1 MAGLDPA
8 IHVPDTISARAAE
21 AWITGSSPV
30 MTILK
35 WANRSMNF
43 DLTEEQRLL
52 RDSVER
58 LLADHYGFDK
68 RRAYLAEPEGWSR
81 GLWAQYAELG
91 LLGLPFPE
99 DYGGFGGGPIEVML
113 VMAAFGRVLALEP
126 YLATVVLGGT
136 ALRLAGNDEQKSAI
150 LPQVAEGGMIL
161 AFAHGERQAR
171 YDLTDVLTT
180 AKPKGGGWVLDGAK
194 TVVLQGDSA
203 QRLIVSART
212 SGERDDPNGI
222 TLFLVDAA
230 ANGVARRSY
239 PMRDGT
245 QAAEISLSGV
255 EVGEEEVLGEVG
267 AAFPVIERV
276 VEAGIAATA
285 AEAVGAMEAMQAM
298 TLEYLKTRTQFGR
311 PIGQNQVLQHCA
323 TEMLMELERGRSMAM
338 LAAMMVEEPDAA
350 ERAHNIAMSKVG
362 VGQAS
367 KFVSQNAIQLHGGIG
382 MTEEYA
388 VGHYFRRCMV
398 IEHTFGDTAHHL
410 SCLAEQVR

>member
-1 MAGLDPA
+1 MD
-8 IHVPDTISARAAE
+8 
-21 AWITGSSPV
+21 
-30 MTILK
+30 
-35 WANRSMNF
+35 F

-68 RRAYLAEPEGWSR
+68 RRSYLAEPEGWSR

-99 DYGGFGGGPIEVML
+99 EFGGFGGGPIEVML
-113 VMAAFGRVLALEP
+113 VMEAFGRVLALEP
-126 YLATVVLGGT
+126 YLATVVLGG
-136 ALRLAGNDEQKSAI
+136 AVLQLAGNNEQKAAL
-150 LPQVAEGGMIL
+150 LPQIAEGRMIL

-180 AKPKGGGWVLDGAK
+180 AKPKSGGWVLDGAK
-194 TVVLQGDSA
+194 SVVLHGDSA
-203 QRLIVSART
+203 QRLVVSART
-212 SGERDDPNGI
+212 SGERDDPDGI
-222 TLFLVDAA
+222 TLFIVDAA
-230 ANGVARRSY
+230 ANGVARRAY

-245 QAAEISLSGV
+245 RAAEVSLSGV
-255 EVGEEEVLGEVG
+255 EVAEDNVLGEIG
-267 AAFPVIERV
+267 AGFPVIERV

-285 AEAVGAMEAMQAM
+285 AEAVGAMETMQAM

-311 PIGQNQVLQHCA
+311 PIGHNQALQHRA

-338 LAAMMVEEPDAA
+338 LAAMMVEEPNAA
-350 ERAHNIAMSKVG
+350 DRAHNIAMAKVG

-410 SCLAEQVR
+410 SRLAEQVR

>member
-1 MAGLDPA
+1 MDFEL
-8 IHVPDTISARAAE
+8 S
-21 AWITGSSPV
+21 
-30 MTILK
+30 
-35 WANRSMNF
+35 
-43 DLTEEQRLL
+43 EEQRLL

-58 LLADHYGFDK
+58 LLADHYAFDK

-81 GLWAQYAELG
+81 ALWAQYAELG
-91 LLGLPFPE
+91 LLGLPFAE
-99 DYGGFGGGPIEVML
+99 NYGGFGGGPVDVMV
-113 VMAAFGRVLALEP
+113 VMEAFGRVLALEP

-136 ALRLAGNDEQKSAI
+136 ALRFAGSEAQKSAL
-150 LPQVAEGGMIL
+150 LPQIANGELVL

-180 AKPKGGGWVLDGAK
+180 ATPKAGGWIVDGAK
-194 TVVLQGDSA
+194 SVVLHGDSA

-212 SGERDDPNGI
+212 AGERDDVDGI
-222 TLFLVDAA
+222 TLFIVDAA
-230 ANGVARRSY
+230 STGVARRSY

-245 QAAEISLSGV
+245 RAAEISLSGV
-255 EVGEEEVLGEVG
+255 EVGEEDVLGEVG
-267 AAFPVIERV
+267 GAFRVIERV

-285 AEAVGAMEAMQAM
+285 AEAVGAMETMQAM
-298 TLEYLKTRTQFGR
+298 TLEYLKTRQQFGR
-311 PIGQNQVLQHCA
+311 PIGDNQALQHRA

-338 LAAMMVEEPDAA
+338 LAAMMVEEPDPA
-350 ERAHNIAMSKVG
+350 ERARNIAMAKVG

-410 SCLAEQVR
+410 SRLAEQVR